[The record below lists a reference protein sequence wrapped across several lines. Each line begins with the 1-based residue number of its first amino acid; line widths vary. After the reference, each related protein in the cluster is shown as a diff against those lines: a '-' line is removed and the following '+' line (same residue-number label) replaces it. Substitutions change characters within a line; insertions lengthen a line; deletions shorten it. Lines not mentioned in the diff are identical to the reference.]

1 MASSKPAASF
11 EDVLAMT
18 AAQAMFDRHVKNE
31 KPAATMKA
39 MLENIWNTAERTKAI
54 QHAANTMQGDYEFK
68 FESDTGLLEEEVYP
82 LLPPELADINSHN
95 RIFIWKRK
103 DNNEYSIKIRYQHRK
118 QQILKDLKEEQRQ
131 EEEEKK
137 NKRKRDDDAADDDD
151 EVTEVKKEDVKVK
164 SEVKREK
171 P

>member
-1 MASSKPAASF
+1 
-11 EDVLAMT
+11 MT

-39 MLENIWNTAERTKAI
+39 MLEHIWNTTERTKAI

-68 FESDTGLLEEEVYP
+68 FESDTGLLEEEVYA
-82 LLPPELADINSHN
+82 LLPPELAEMNSRN

-103 DNNEYSIKIRYQHRK
+103 DNDDYSIKIRYHHRK
-118 QQILKDLKEEQRQ
+118 QQILKDLKEEHRQ

-137 NKRKRDDDAADDDD
+137 SKSKRKRDDDDADDDD
-151 EVTEVKKEDVKVK
+151 VTEVKKEDVKVK
-164 SEVKREK
+164 IEVKREK
-171 P
+171 REKP